1 MRRWIYIATFGLVLL
16 SLPAWAQRGGGG
28 GHAGSG
34 GGFAS
39 HSSGFSHSP
48 GFSHSSG
55 SLHSGSFSRG
65 SGVRVQAGR
74 QFGNHFNRRRV
85 FVRNGF
91 GYPYGLDYPYA
102 GYYPWY
108 LDSFNGQ
115 YADQAQAND
124 QP

>member
-48 GFSHSSG
+48 GFSHRPGFSHSSVSLHSPGFSHSSG

-65 SGVRVQAGR
+65 SGVRVQAGLP
-74 QFGNHFNRRRV
+74 FGNHFNRRRV

-91 GYPYGLDYPYA
+91 
-102 GYYPWY
+102 
-108 LDSFNGQ
+108 
-115 YADQAQAND
+115 
-124 QP
+124 